1 MNDPIA
7 LFITWP
13 THGTWLLGDDRGWVE
28 LTHGWQLPPSSRDLE
43 SLSRMKE
50 DVCLFS
56 TAECRIVE
64 KQIVESCKH
73 RRWTLHAISC
83 RSNHMHL
90 VIRAVNTSPKQI
102 REALKDWTT
111 RRLKELSDQNRDQW
125 WAERGSVRWISDL
138 DELKLAKDYVK
149 STKEFEKKPDSQPAS
164 TT

>member
-13 THGTWLLGDDRGWVE
+13 TFGTWLLGDERGWVE
-28 LTHGWQLPPSSRDLE
+28 LTHGWQLPPPSQDLE

-50 DVCLFS
+50 DAVILGDL
-56 TAECRIVE
+56 ECRIVE

-73 RRWTLHAISC
+73 RRWTVHAISC

-90 VIRAVNTSPKQI
+90 VIRAINTSPKQI

-111 RRLKELSDQNRDQW
+111 RRLKEKSDPNRDQW
-125 WAERGSVRWISDL
+125 WAERGSVRWIVDL
-138 DELKLAKDYVK
+138 DSLKEAKQYVN
-149 STKEFEKKPDSQPAS
+149 STRQFEKKADSES
-164 TT
+164 TNSV